1 MTIWYLSGPKRY
13 DYSEAA
19 DDWLYSRDER
29 TMGELLSEE
38 LSQVFK
44 REVNLKLTNVS
55 KMLWHWNPR
64 NFRASNTSIRSEWFA
79 SYGQYVMTWMTTWP
93 NGMQIIQF
101 NIQRMRRWYS
111 KCKWARSCPK
121 KGQNKM
127 MDWGHYGWPALCCR
141 RERNADASDL
151 NKRSRDIIQK
161 QRVDLPVCSLVML
174 IHTCRLFC

>member
-55 KMLWHWNPR
+55 KML
-64 NFRASNTSIRSEWFA
+64 
-79 SYGQYVMTWMTTWP
+79 
-93 NGMQIIQF
+93 
-101 NIQRMRRWYS
+101 
-111 KCKWARSCPK
+111 
-121 KGQNKM
+121 
-127 MDWGHYGWPALCCR
+127 
-141 RERNADASDL
+141 
-151 NKRSRDIIQK
+151 
-161 QRVDLPVCSLVML
+161 
-174 IHTCRLFC
+174 